1 MNKRVIGLAK
11 RMAPWRRRGAIL
23 GVCIAAACSAAVQ
36 PANAQS
42 SRAPIRVGAVSALSG
57 PVAFP
62 EASRAAAAYFDS
74 VNAAGGINGRR
85 IEYLSL
91 DEMPDAAAAARSA
104 DRLVSDPSVVAL
116 VGGSGVFDCAVNG
129 KRYVDA
135 GVMSL
140 QGASVAPE
148 CFFSSPNIVPM
159 NNGPY
164 MGLASAVIFARER
177 LHSQRLCVAV
187 LDLPNMTTGYERAL
201 GQLAKKTGRPS
212 PDMHKVPPGGD
223 ATEVL
228 RKFKEQHCDTAI
240 YTGHEPAVLQWM
252 ASAREQGLTGVNWVF
267 LAPAYTAALADA
279 LKSASDPVYAMSEFE
294 PWQSR
299 SMPLN
304 DWRRLMRDAGLPAS
318 SLSQGGYV
326 AAQFF
331 VGVLRGMHE
340 PITRE
345 SVTRALRNIAAQP
358 HPMLGSPL
366 AIGKRQA
373 HAPNR
378 TALAMKLEDGTWR
391 IASPFWIKVP
401 DLSDEDGS

>member
-1 MNKRVIGLAK
+1 MNDRDIIPRHRV
-11 RMAPWRRRGAIL
+11 APWRRRFAAL
-23 GVCIAAACSAAVQ
+23 GLCIAAASGAH
-36 PANAQS
+36 AQS
-42 SRAPIRVGAVSALSG
+42 ARAPIRVGAVSALSG

-62 EASRAAAAYFDS
+62 EASRAAAAYFES

-91 DEMPDAAAAARSA
+91 DEMPDAATATRSA
-104 DRLVSDPSVVAL
+104 ERMVSDPSVVAL
-116 VGGSGVFDCAVNG
+116 VGGSGVLDCAVNG

-135 GVMSL
+135 GIMSL

-177 LHSQRLCVAV
+177 LHSQRLCVAI
-187 LDLPNMTTGYERAL
+187 LELPNMTKGYERAL
-201 GQLAKKTGRPS
+201 AQLAKKTGQPS
-212 PDMHKVPPGGD
+212 PAMHKVAPGDD
-223 ATEVL
+223 AAEVL
-228 RKFKEQHCDTAI
+228 WDFKAQNCDTAI
-240 YTGHEPAVLQWM
+240 YTGHEPAVVQWM
-252 ASAREQGLTGVNWVF
+252 ASVREQGFKGVNWVF
-267 LAPAYTAALADA
+267 LAPAYTAAVADA
-279 LKSASDPVYAMSEFE
+279 LKNTSDPVYAMSEFE

-304 DWRRLMRDAGLPAS
+304 DWRRLMREAGLSAS

-331 VGVLRGMHE
+331 VGVLRGMRE

-345 SVTRALRNIAAQP
+345 SVTRALRSASAQP

-366 AIGKRQA
+366 DIGNRRA

-378 TALAMKLEDGTWR
+378 TALAMKLEAGTWR
-391 IASPFWIKVP
+391 IAAPFWIQVP
-401 DLSDEDGS
+401 DLNDDGS